1 MLSGVSRM
9 LPGLLV
15 SLSVVALMQIR
26 AWEPVEQLVH
36 NQVVRW
42 RGIHQWD
49 DRLIVVN
56 IDDRSLSQ
64 LGQFPISRDYYARLV
79 KQLREK
85 DASVVVFNLIL
96 SDETL
101 LVDSQTGQAS
111 PETISATA
119 QLAKEMSAHGR
130 VVIGQIWGPEGEVIK
145 PVSLLADM
153 AIATGHMRL
162 PIDTD
167 GYTRFAEITYKDF
180 PALGVAAIQAYS
192 LEDELVSIPTDLQQ
206 LRINWPGPVKSLNT
220 VSLIDVL
227 SDNLPPST
235 LAGKI
240 VIVSY
245 GATSG
250 LSPMRTPFDNR
261 WPVPG
266 GYMHAAVIDNL
277 LNQNWLRSISQTTIL
292 LGLLIGGPLF
302 SGLLY
307 RRALWMQVAVSGAAA
322 GAWLTVC
329 IWGLHVGY
337 LLPVVPPL
345 VTLLATGAGVIMW
358 GRLQSNALLQ
368 VRSAFLST
376 MSHEIRTPLNAI
388 VNLSEMLQDTELNN
402 QQREYVETLSS
413 SSQTLMALIND
424 VLDFSKIE
432 SGRLTLEDYPV
443 SLVEILE
450 RSTELLAP
458 RAAEKAIELV
468 YAIEAS
474 APTRV
479 VSDPVRLQQIL
490 INLLSNAVKFTER
503 GEVALRVSAR
513 PAALRK
519 PLFLR
524 RQFDSPAVDAENL
537 YELRFEVRDTGI
549 GIPPEKMA
557 KLFDP
562 FSQVSTSTTRKY
574 GGTGLGLSISKR
586 LSERM
591 GGSLWAKSTPGEGS
605 AFYFTC
611 QAQAVD
617 IAERIPDY
625 LSALQ
630 GARLLLIDRN
640 KTRCEQIGCELQRLG
655 ILLVQAR
662 SVAEAV
668 ALMRDQPAFDGVIL
682 DEALAQRFGDT
693 AAAVSRVRQS
703 GCNQSLPVIVMCLLK
718 SNFQHLADESTVL
731 WKPVKQMSLYQALR
745 SICPVSLTATAAAA
759 TRLAL
764 PDQQCAS
771 KRLSAAAIAEQHAL
785 KILIAE
791 DNRTN
796 QRVALRL
803 LELLGY
809 QADVASSGTEVLTR
823 LARSPYDVIL
833 MDMRMPDMDGIET
846 TLKIRQ
852 IPEYGDIWII
862 AMTANAMSR
871 DRKRCLAAGMNDY
884 LSKPI
889 KREVLDQALR
899 RCPARQQAG

>member
-1 MLSGVSRM
+1 M

-49 DRLIVVN
+49 DRLVVVN

-302 SGLLY
+302 SGLS
-307 RRALWMQVAVSGAAA
+307 MTAA
-322 GAWLTVC
+322 C
-329 IWGLHVGY
+329 IY
-337 LLPVVPPL
+337 PPG
-345 VTLLATGAGVIMW
+345 TG
-358 GRLQSNALLQ
+358 
-368 VRSAFLST
+368 
-376 MSHEIRTPLNAI
+376 
-388 VNLSEMLQDTELNN
+388 
-402 QQREYVETLSS
+402 QR
-413 SSQTLMALIND
+413 
-424 VLDFSKIE
+424 
-432 SGRLTLEDYPV
+432 
-443 SLVEILE
+443 
-450 RSTELLAP
+450 
-458 RAAEKAIELV
+458 
-468 YAIEAS
+468 
-474 APTRV
+474 
-479 VSDPVRLQQIL
+479 
-490 INLLSNAVKFTER
+490 LSN
-503 GEVALRVSAR
+503 
-513 PAALRK
+513 
-519 PLFLR
+519 
-524 RQFDSPAVDAENL
+524 
-537 YELRFEVRDTGI
+537 
-549 GIPPEKMA
+549 
-557 KLFDP
+557 
-562 FSQVSTSTTRKY
+562 
-574 GGTGLGLSISKR
+574 
-586 LSERM
+586 
-591 GGSLWAKSTPGEGS
+591 
-605 AFYFTC
+605 
-611 QAQAVD
+611 
-617 IAERIPDY
+617 
-625 LSALQ
+625 
-630 GARLLLIDRN
+630 
-640 KTRCEQIGCELQRLG
+640 
-655 ILLVQAR
+655 
-662 SVAEAV
+662 
-668 ALMRDQPAFDGVIL
+668 
-682 DEALAQRFGDT
+682 
-693 AAAVSRVRQS
+693 
-703 GCNQSLPVIVMCLLK
+703 
-718 SNFQHLADESTVL
+718 
-731 WKPVKQMSLYQALR
+731 
-745 SICPVSLTATAAAA
+745 
-759 TRLAL
+759 
-764 PDQQCAS
+764 
-771 KRLSAAAIAEQHAL
+771 
-785 KILIAE
+785 
-791 DNRTN
+791 
-796 QRVALRL
+796 
-803 LELLGY
+803 
-809 QADVASSGTEVLTR
+809 
-823 LARSPYDVIL
+823 
-833 MDMRMPDMDGIET
+833 
-846 TLKIRQ
+846 
-852 IPEYGDIWII
+852 
-862 AMTANAMSR
+862 
-871 DRKRCLAAGMNDY
+871 
-884 LSKPI
+884 
-889 KREVLDQALR
+889 
-899 RCPARQQAG
+899 